1 MKKKILITGINGFL
15 GSHLA
20 KYLKSSFEV
29 LGLEYS
35 LNNLFRIKSENFKVY
50 DVISKPLENIFIE
63 NEFYAVIH
71 VATIY
76 RRKLEPLK
84 NLLKTNVL
92 LPVNLLELSNKHGVS
107 LFLNTDSFFNNS
119 SYSYSY
125 LSDYTLSK
133 KHSVDWI
140 KLLSNSSLCKIVNMK
155 IFHMF
160 GENDSPSKFIPYLI
174 DKILRNEKS
183 IDMTPGLQTRDFIYV
198 NDVISAFETVLKNE
212 EKLINYQEYEVGS
225 GNSFSIKHLADLIKK
240 ISKSKT
246 QLNFGAISY
255 RKGEIME
262 SVCNNKKLIELGWT
276 SKFSL
281 NEGLSKIIKNLNN

>member
-35 LNNLFRIKSENFKVY
+35 LNNLFRIESEKFKVY
-50 DVISKPLENIFIE
+50 DVFSKPLENIFIE
-63 NEFYAVIH
+63 NEIYAVIH

-76 RRKLEPLK
+76 RRKLEPLQ

-133 KHSVDWI
+133 KHSIDWI
-140 KLLSNSSLCKIVNMK
+140 RLMSNSSSCKIVNMK
-155 IFHMF
+155 VFHMY
-160 GENDSPSKFIPYLI
+160 GENDSPSKFIPHLI
-174 DKILRNEKS
+174 DTILREETF

-198 NDVISAFETVLKNE
+198 NDVVSAFETVLKNE
-212 EKLINYQEYEVGS
+212 LKLTNYQEYEVGS
-225 GNSFSIKHLADLIKK
+225 GKSFSIKHLAELIQK

-246 QLNFGAISY
+246 ELNFGAIPY

-281 NEGLSKIIKNLNN
+281 NVGLSKIIKNFNK

>member
-35 LNNLFRIKSENFKVY
+35 LNNLFRIESEKFKVY
-50 DVISKPLENIFIE
+50 DGVSKPLENIFIE
-63 NEFYAVIH
+63 NEIYAVIH

-76 RRKLEPLK
+76 RRKLEPLH

-92 LPVNLLELSNKHGVS
+92 LPINLLELSNKYNVS
-107 LFLNTDSFFNNS
+107 LFLNTDSFFNS
-119 SYSYSY
+119 SKNSYSY

-133 KHSVDWI
+133 KHTLDWI
-140 KLLSNSSLCKIVNMK
+140 KLISNSSICKIVNMK

-160 GENDSPSKFIPYLI
+160 GENDSPSKFIPYLM
-174 DKILRNEKS
+174 DKILRDEKS
-183 IDMTPGLQTRDFIYV
+183 IDMTPGLQSRDFIYV

-212 EKLINYQEYEVGS
+212 VKLTNYQEYEVGS
-225 GNSFSIKHLADLIKK
+225 GKSFSIKHLAELIKK
-240 ISKSKT
+240 ISKSNT
-246 QLNFGAISY
+246 ELNFGAIPY

-262 SVCNNKKLIELGWT
+262 SVCNNEKLIELGWT
-276 SKFSL
+276 TKFSL
-281 NEGLSKIIKNLNN
+281 NVGLKKIIKNLNK

>member
-20 KYLKSSFEV
+20 KYLKSSFEI

-35 LNNLFRIKSENFKVY
+35 LNNLFRIQSEKFKVY
-50 DVISKPLENIFIE
+50 DVVSKPLENIFIE
-63 NEFYAVIH
+63 NEIYAVIH

-76 RRKLEPLK
+76 RRKLEPLQS
-84 NLLKTNVL
+84 LLKTNVL
-92 LPVNLLELSNKHGVS
+92 LPVNLLELSNKYNVS
-107 LFLNTDSFFNNS
+107 LFLNTDSFFNS
-119 SYSYSY
+119 SKNSYSY

-133 KHSVDWI
+133 KHALDWI
-140 KLLSNSSLCKIVNMK
+140 KLISNSSFCKIVNMK

-160 GENDSPSKFIPYLI
+160 GKNDSPSKFIPYLI
-174 DKILRNEKS
+174 DKILRDETS

-212 EKLINYQEYEVGS
+212 VKLTNYQEFEVGS
-225 GNSFSIKHLADLIKK
+225 GKSFSIKHLAELIKK

-246 QLNFGAISY
+246 QLNFGAIPY
-255 RKGEIME
+255 RKGEIMV
-262 SVCNNKKLIELGWT
+262 SVCNNKKLKELGWT

-281 NEGLSKIIKNLNN
+281 NEGLSKIIKNSNN

>member
-20 KYLKSSFEV
+20 KYLKSSFEI

-35 LNNLFRIKSENFKVY
+35 LNNLFRIDSENFKVY
-50 DVISKPLENIFIE
+50 DVVSKPLENIFIE
-63 NEFYAVIH
+63 NEIYAVIH

-84 NLLKTNVL
+84 SLLGTNVL
-92 LPVNLLELSNKHGVS
+92 LPVNLLELSNKYNVS
-107 LFLNTDSFFNNS
+107 LFINTDSFFNS
-119 SYSYSY
+119 SKNSYSY

-133 KHSVDWI
+133 KHTLDWI
-140 KLLSNSSLCKIVNMK
+140 KLISNSSICKIVNMK

-174 DKILRNEKS
+174 DKILRDETS
-183 IDMTPGLQTRDFIYV
+183 IDMTPGMQTRDFIYV
-198 NDVISAFETVLKNE
+198 NDVISAFDTVLKNE
-212 EKLINYQEYEVGS
+212 VKLTNYQEFEVGS
-225 GNSFSIKHLADLIKK
+225 GKSFSIKHLAESIKK

-246 QLNFGAISY
+246 QLNFGAIPY

-281 NEGLSKIIKNLNN
+281 NVGLSKIIKNFNN

>member
-1 MKKKILITGINGFL
+1 LRKKILITGINGFL

-29 LGLEYS
+29 IGLEYS
-35 LNNLFRIKSENFKVY
+35 LNNLFRIESEKFKVY
-50 DVISKPLENIFIE
+50 DVVNKPLENIFIE
-63 NEFYAVIH
+63 NEIYAVIH

-76 RRKLEPLK
+76 RRKSEPLH
-84 NLLKTNVL
+84 NLLKTNIL
-92 LPVNLLELSNKHGVS
+92 LPVNLLELSNKYNVS
-107 LFLNTDSFFNNS
+107 LFLNTDSFFNS
-119 SYSYSY
+119 SKNSYSY

-133 KHSVDWI
+133 KHTLDWI
-140 KLLSNSSLCKIVNMK
+140 KLISNSSICKIVNMK

-160 GENDSPSKFIPYLI
+160 GENDSPSKFIPYLM
-174 DKILRNEKS
+174 DKILRDEKS
-183 IDMTPGLQTRDFIYV
+183 IDMTPGLQSRDFIYV

-212 EKLINYQEYEVGS
+212 VKLTNYQEYEVGS
-225 GNSFSIKHLADLIKK
+225 GKSFSIKHLAELIKK

-246 QLNFGAISY
+246 ELNFGAIPY

-281 NEGLSKIIKNLNN
+281 NVGLSKIIKNLNK

>member
-35 LNNLFRIKSENFKVY
+35 LNNLFRIESENFKVY
-50 DVISKPLENIFIE
+50 DVVSKPLENIFIE
-63 NEFYAVIH
+63 NEIYAVIH

-76 RRKLEPLK
+76 RRKLEPLQ

-133 KHSVDWI
+133 KHSIDWI

-160 GENDSPSKFIPYLI
+160 GENDSPSKFIPHLI
-174 DKILRNEKS
+174 DTISREETF

-198 NDVISAFETVLKNE
+198 NDVVSAFETVLKNE
-212 EKLINYQEYEVGS
+212 IKLTNYQEYEVGS
-225 GNSFSIKHLADLIKK
+225 GKSFSIKHLAELIQK
-240 ISKSKT
+240 ISMSKT
-246 QLNFGAISY
+246 ELNFGAITY

-276 SKFSL
+276 PKFSL
-281 NEGLSKIIKNLNN
+281 NVGLSKIIKNLNR